1 MFCHPQATRLK
12 GWCIFCNRQIDGD
25 DADDDDDDEEDDD
38 DNDDND
44 DDGDDDG
51 DDDAGDDEREDDDA
65 MQFVFYTA
73 LAGL

>member
-12 GWCIFCNRQIDGD
+12 GRCIFCNRQIDGD

-51 DDDAGDDEREDDDA
+51 DDDAGDDEREDDA

>member
-12 GWCIFCNRQIDGD
+12 GWCIFCNLQIDGD
-25 DADDDDDDEEDDD
+25 DADHDDEEEDDD
-38 DNDDND
+38 DNDDDDN

-51 DDDAGDDEREDDDA
+51 DDDEREDDDA
-65 MQFVFYTA
+65 MQFDFYTA

>member
-1 MFCHPQATRLK
+1 MHGIRENQSEIQSFAPTP
-12 GWCIFCNRQIDGD
+12 N
-25 DADDDDDDEEDDD
+25 
-38 DNDDND
+38 